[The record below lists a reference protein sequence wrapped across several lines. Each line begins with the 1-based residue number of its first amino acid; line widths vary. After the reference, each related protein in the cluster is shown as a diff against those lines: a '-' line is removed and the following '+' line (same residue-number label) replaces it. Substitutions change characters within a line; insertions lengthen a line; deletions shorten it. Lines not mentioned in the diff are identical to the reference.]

1 MFRKL
6 YGRPYKTEI
15 INTVTTNYGS
25 EAYAWE
31 SLDAPITEWH
41 DGMTDFLSRIRSVS
55 RSPDTLKPEYF
66 GYDPNNPSQYED
78 ENGYVNSLYS
88 AIRMGVFSN
97 EPWASATVTENDTT
111 IYCFGLDWIISSSGT
126 GARYT
131 ILLQSPATSWSE
143 MQNTNYPAG
152 NPLRW
157 GYSGIPEVITRG
169 TVLPSDFKVGL
180 AYSKDP
186 NTSLKHYRWVF
197 SCPSLDWF
205 ETYQI
210 DAVGVYYEPSETGEE
225 EGDEPDVIPIPNL
238 PTLDC
243 SSAGVNLFRAGNFNA
258 LINYMWG
265 TGGFYNAINKLLG
278 DQTPY
283 ECIVAFNLFPY
294 GEALYTGSTENI
306 HIGNV
311 NTYCTAPRTQQ
322 FAEIDFGTVTIP
334 RRFNNA
340 LDFAPYTVVELF
352 LPFIGRIKLPTDF
365 VMGKTIGVVYHMDC
379 LTGGCFAF
387 ITTTTDGVI
396 QCEGGSCLIQLP
408 ISAQTANGARQA
420 ISSAMG
426 AGISFANAGSMGSTI
441 TLPKSGVNIKTYGE
455 SDVLRA
461 SSQAMSGVNQVADAL
476 GAKDSYSTM
485 GGMSLANGYL
495 GLSNPVVYI
504 HRPINATPSGYNNI
518 MGYPASTIANL
529 GTLSGFTQVKEINL
543 GIAGASEED
552 LNEIEALLKE
562 GVIL

>member
-143 MQNTNYPAG
+143 MQDTYYPAG

-157 GYSGIPEVITRG
+157 GYSGIPDVITRG

-225 EGDEPDVIPIPNL
+225 EGDEPDVIEVPNL
-238 PTLDC
+238 PSVDVRHC
-243 SSAGVNLFRAGNFNA
+243 GVSLFAADTWNDLFD
-258 LINYMWG
+258 YMWG
-265 TGGFYNAINKLLG
+265 TGNPLNNIYKLLG
-278 DQTPY
+278 DETPY
-283 ECIVAFNLFPY
+283 ECILGMNQFPY
-294 GEALYTGSTENI
+294 GDDLVYERDENNNI
-306 HIGNV
+306 VWDDVYIGNV
-311 NTYCTAPRTQQ
+311 DSSVDAPVIKQ
-322 FAEIDFGTVTIP
+322 FCSRNFGAVTVNRIY
-334 RRFNNA
+334 NNA
-340 LDFAPYTVVELF
+340 LDFAPYTSVDLY
-352 LPFIGRIKLPTDF
+352 LPFIGTIRLPTDI
-365 VMGKTIGVVYHMDC
+365 VMGKSVGVIYHMDV
-379 LTGGCFAF
+379 LTGACCAYV
-387 ITTTTDGVI
+387 TTDTDGVI
-396 QCEGGSCLIQLP
+396 KMEAGSCLIQCP
-408 ISAQTANGARQA
+408 ISAKTLDGARQS
-420 ISSAMG
+420 ISAAMG
-426 AGISFANAGSMGSTI
+426 AGLSLVGGNIASAIGTGI
-441 TLPKSGVNIKTYGE
+441 THAV
-455 SDVLRA
+455 
-461 SSQAMSGVNQVADAL
+461 
-476 GAKDSYSTM
+476 AKDQFSSF
-485 GGMSLANGYL
+485 GGLTLANGFL
-495 GLSNPVVYI
+495 GLGVPVLYI
-504 HRPINATPSGYNNI
+504 NRPINVTPSGYNNI
-518 MGYPASTIANL
+518 VGYPASTIANL
-529 GTLSGFTQVKEINL
+529 GTLSGFTQVKDINL
-543 GIAGASEED
+543 GIAGASKED
-552 LNEIEALLKE
+552 LAEIEQLLKE
-562 GVIL
+562 GVYL

>member
-66 GYDPNNPSQYED
+66 GYDPNNPSDYED

-143 MQNTNYPAG
+143 MQNTYYPAD

-157 GYSGIPEVITRG
+157 GYSGIPDVITRG

-186 NTSLKHYRWVF
+186 NTTLKHYRWVF
-197 SCPSLDWF
+197 SCPSLNWF

-210 DAVGVYYEPSETGEE
+210 DAYGVYYEPSETGEE
-225 EGDEPDVIPIPNL
+225 EEGDEPDVIKIPSL
-238 PTLDC
+238 PTKDV
-243 SSAGVNLFRAGNFNA
+243 SDVGVTLYRGNDFND

-265 TGGFYNAINKLLG
+265 TGGFYNAVNKLLG
-278 DQTPY
+278 DDTPY
-283 ECIVAFNLFPY
+283 ECILAFNVFPY
-294 GEALYTGSTENI
+294 ADALSLSEEEKNI
-306 HIGNV
+306 YIGNV
-311 NTYCTAPRTQQ
+311 NTYVTAHTTNQ
-322 FAEIDFGTVTIP
+322 FGRIDFGSVTIP

-340 LDFAPYTVVELF
+340 LDFSPYTAIELF
-352 LPFIGRIKLPTDF
+352 LPFIGKIQLPTDF
-365 VMGKTIGVVYHMDC
+365 VMGKTIGVEYHMDC
-379 LTGGCFAF
+379 LTGGCCAY
-387 ITTTTDGVI
+387 IYEVI
-396 QCEGGSCLIQLP
+396 NGEHSVLQCEGGSCLIQLP

-420 ISSAMG
+420 ISSSLSA
-426 AGISFANAGSMGSTI
+426 AVSFASLGTIGTTKAHAGTAYGAATGGGLQALDSLTARNQYS
-441 TLPKSGVNIKTYGE
+441 TYGG
-455 SDVLRA
+455 L
-461 SSQAMSGVNQVADAL
+461 
-476 GAKDSYSTM
+476 
-485 GGMSLANGYL
+485 SLANGFL
-495 GLSNPVVYI
+495 GLNQPIIYI

-529 GTLSGFTQVKEINL
+529 GTLSGFTQVREINL
-543 GIAGASEED
+543 GISGASKED
-552 LNEIEALLKE
+552 LEEIERLLKE
-562 GVIL
+562 GVYL